1 MSSFYNSRKSFDTS
15 DRGFTRSP
23 FFSGKTSS
31 PQNELTGG
39 APLHAMM
46 VPGVAV
52 PSSEQTTSEKPS
64 SKFQAF
70 IGSKRAKSTASPPKK
85 DSRIIWAD
93 QIRKASPTAQPL
105 TYTKASDRLAMAAP
119 PASPPADASPPRP
132 RGGMLRKASLDLLR
146 SSPDTGRSTTPL
158 PPADRRPSIS
168 GGLLRKASLDLLRS
182 SPDTGRSTTPLPNI
196 SSPIMTSSTLTAS
209 PAMSSRPL
217 PRRSMDASWSRP
229 RPEPLQL
236 AFSANPFASSSRSIA
251 PLPLT
256 LSTDSFSEELFNS
269 FGKRASAS
277 SGSSGRA
284 PGPSDLLAVD
294 LPLLL
299 QPQAGGPPSIADTYS
314 VRSRRDSLASSI
326 DLDPAVLR
334 TPTISDNQWQAQVQQ
349 DRAAFLAEYGLDQD
363 DHESDTDGSVYSND
377 DDASVSLPS
386 FNLCPPN
393 TLQEYEMPPP
403 VFQRLDA
410 DLLSVNDHGDG
421 MNGTGRFM
429 PEGRLLPPLEI
440 ASLPR
445 EKEEMIRKSRARL
458 ISPRTF
464 KKAFSIKRRGSDDSP
479 SADSTPSLTHSS
491 SDEASKSS
499 DASVPPRMP
508 GLGDRE
514 AQRRFS
520 DPSSE
525 EGPTTP
531 TAPSMPMPLFN
542 DALDKDTSMSPVFSS
557 KAASFT
563 SESSRGVSSLSSS
576 SSKRHRVG
584 TPGLTKT
591 ASSLSKAG
599 SAATIDPHFA
609 RVQTRARSNGSIIS
623 QTPSDAP
630 SSNGRRS
637 TRKSGKSGR
646 TRITDS
652 MPSFAHFG
660 SALQVPAVS
669 SQRRPS
675 TRSTSSEDSHSNASS
690 SSNFDKVSGGS
701 SDDGTVASSVHS
713 VSSSPVKGVLRKRS
727 PSSADSSV
735 SASKK
740 EVSFELPASV
750 DIETVDE
757 IQEETEVLEHEQKQR
772 SRLALPP
779 MKLQV
784 PKSDVVE
791 DVQAAGQSQNDIDI
805 TCFLS
810 TFGANVKSVESL
822 EVLDNIHAGAS
833 DWPRREDWNSLPAYL
848 VAYATTF
855 LSAYTDDSATLVYSD
870 ARLAKDTT
878 VSAPSAMSQNP
889 LFASIVRS
897 IYRIASWEQP
907 AVSAGVSSAYAYT
920 WSQGKL
926 AGVGS
931 VGLALLAAVQSSSQ
945 QDSTVD
951 AKELGEAYS
960 QIASVLLG
968 SDHTRERVRNL
979 MLSRSPKAS
988 LRVILC
994 LTALLCGVH
1003 RFGSGLIFS
1012 LPGLFVG
1019 LALFVWLPAI
1029 LCQPSWAPE
1038 WLKQGNPLDALLLY
1052 DVPTDTQH
1060 AILTMRRRA
1069 ASGEQ
1074 LVHREAKEGLTPTDF
1089 DHRVSQQDLLHA
1101 GDVLDGAFFGTHEGK
1116 QGHLVVLPSRVVFR
1130 ALTAPVEVVSLRD
1143 ALKHECRISFDAR
1156 LEKVVGLTKVGTG
1169 LEMRL
1174 KNGQTCTV
1182 ENVQSRDEAFN
1193 RLLALAP
1200 QRWH

>member
-217 PRRSMDASWSRP
+217 PRRSMDASWSP
-229 RPEPLQL
+229 
-236 AFSANPFASSSRSIA
+236 
-251 PLPLT
+251 
-256 LSTDSFSEELFNS
+256 
-269 FGKRASAS
+269 
-277 SGSSGRA
+277 
-284 PGPSDLLAVD
+284 
-294 LPLLL
+294 
-299 QPQAGGPPSIADTYS
+299 GGPPSIADTYS